1 MNKACSKGYTLPV
14 GYTFDNTRLLWGL
27 PQQPRS
33 LRRDT
38 AKRRVF
44 GIITKEERRKGRE
57 FEHGT
62 GHPGILSQ
70 LQASSP
76 NFDSTR
82 GMNTTEKD
90 LEWSTQLKQNFPHR
104 RQKEESSEAAKSTWE
119 PTQQSF
125 KSTELEEPPFPT

>member
-1 MNKACSKGYTLPV
+1 MGGLAPTAAVAKA
-14 GYTFDNTRLLWGL
+14 
-27 PQQPRS
+27 
-33 LRRDT
+33 RRE
-38 AKRRVF
+38 RRVF

-76 NFDSTR
+76 TFDSTR

-104 RQKEESSEAAKSTWE
+104 RQKEKSSEAAKNK
-119 PTQQSF
+119 PGNQSRNLPIN
-125 KSTELEEPPFPT
+125 KN

>member
-1 MNKACSKGYTLPV
+1 MWWYVEICPIKSEVGLAPTAAVAKAQ
-14 GYTFDNTRLLWGL
+14 RE
-27 PQQPRS
+27 
-33 LRRDT
+33 
-38 AKRRVF
+38 RRVF

-70 LQASSP
+70 LQASPP

>member
-1 MNKACSKGYTLPV
+1 ML
-14 GYTFDNTRLLWGL
+14 GL

-38 AKRRVF
+38 EKKTRFRNHN
-44 GIITKEERRKGRE
+44 KEERRKGRE
-57 FEHGT
+57 FEHGR

-70 LQASSP
+70 LQASTP

-104 RQKEESSEAAKSTWE
+104 RQKEESSEAAKNQ
-119 PTQQSF
+119 PGNQPRNLPII
-125 KSTELEEPPFPT
+125 KN